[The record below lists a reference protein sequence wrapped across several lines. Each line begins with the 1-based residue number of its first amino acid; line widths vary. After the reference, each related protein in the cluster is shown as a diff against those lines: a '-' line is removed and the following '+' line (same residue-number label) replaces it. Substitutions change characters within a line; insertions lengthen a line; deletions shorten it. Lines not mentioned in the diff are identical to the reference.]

1 MIYDIMIYDIMI
13 YDIMIKMNYSNRTK
27 LFDLKETFS
36 APFKSQISLV
46 SLLGVKQSYS
56 LVGKMYP
63 LWKSCQHWFHYTGLP
78 DHDMIVKL

>member
-1 MIYDIMIYDIMI
+1 MQLDGKQKSEKGNTDDKFMIYDIMIYDIMI

-56 LVGKMYP
+56 FVGKMYP
-63 LWKSCQHWFHYTGLP
+63 L
-78 DHDMIVKL
+78 